1 MTHEQVSGVRW
12 VRAAGL
18 ILLGVFAA
26 WSWLFVVSRW
36 GPAKRIDILTFKA
49 GLTSKVMRTLL
60 KPAQQAGHQHSHD
73 AASLSGIYATPEYF
87 AMTEQTREA
96 AKYSPD
102 RFAVFYLFEDIHL

>member
-36 GPAKRIDILTFKA
+36 GPAKRVDILTFKA

-60 KPAQQAGHQHSHD
+60 KPAQEAGHHHSHD
-73 AASLSGIYATPEYF
+73 SAAISGIFATPE
-87 AMTEQTREA
+87 ERRVGKECRSRW
-96 AKYSPD
+96 SP
-102 RFAVFYLFEDIHL
+102 YH